1 MAENRYGDDLDRAEG
16 GFGADIASQ
25 RMDALDRAALHHALS
40 LDGGHALDLGAGSS
54 IQAVR
59 FATLGL
65 ETLAV
70 DALPRA
76 RTLVGRLDLE
86 RALPIRYLE
95 KDARALTRGDLPARL
110 DLVYSQRF
118 IHHLR
123 HGEAV
128 ALLRLVA
135 EAMPPGARL
144 FLSASGL
151 ASELAEGYPAGPIE
165 ARYATLSPAMQAKH
179 HIEGPV
185 CLYAAEELEA
195 LAEAAGFAT
204 ERVELSPFG
213 NVKGIFTRIGPP
225 TR

>member
-40 LDGGHALDLGAGSS
+40 LDGGHALDLGAGSA

-86 RALPIRYLE
+86 RALPI
-95 KDARALTRGDLPARL
+95 
-110 DLVYSQRF
+110 
-118 IHHLR
+118 R

-213 NVKGIFTRIGPP
+213 NVKGNFTRNGPP